1 MKLLNS
7 DTSKRIDAKLLTL
20 NRLRPLSAAAVKK
33 LREQLAIEM
42 AYNSNAIEGNSL
54 TLKETFLVISEG
66 VTIKNKPLKD
76 HLEAK
81 DHFEALEFLA
91 DLVAHDTRSTMSEHL
106 IRTIHQL
113 VVRGTEREWAGRYRN
128 SAVVIAGAK
137 HRPPDALAI
146 PEKMAELI
154 RWYQRSQGSL
164 HPVEAAALL
173 HHKFV
178 HIHPFFDG
186 NGRTSRLLMNV
197 VLMRRG
203 YPLAVVLKNDR
214 KKYYAALDQADAG
227 DAAAFVRLMA
237 QSVERSLDIYLK
249 TLTPAAKR
257 GENFMSLSQLSR
269 RSKFSAKYLNLLVR
283 QGKLEAHKE
292 NRDWISSPE
301 ALQRYLDG
309 RKRKRS

>member
-7 DTSKRIDAKLLTL
+7 DTAKRIDAKLAAL
-20 NRLRPLSAAAVKK
+20 NRLRPLPVAAVKK

-81 DHFEALEFLA
+81 DHFEALEFIA
-91 DLVAHDTRSTMSEHL
+91 DLVAHGNRPTMSEHL

-113 VVRGTEREWAGRYRN
+113 VVKGTEREWAGRYRN
-128 SAVVIAGAK
+128 SAVIIAGAK
-137 HRPPDALAI
+137 HRPPDALAV
-146 PEKMAELI
+146 PKKMAELI
-154 RWYQRSQGSL
+154 RWYRQAENRL

-214 KKYYAALDQADAG
+214 KKYYTALDKSDAG
-227 DAAAFVRLMA
+227 DAEPFIRLMA
-237 QSVERSLDIYLK
+237 QSVERSLDIFLK
-249 TLTPAAKR
+249 TLTPAAKQ
-257 GENFMSLSQLSR
+257 GEHFMSLSKLSR
-269 RSKFSAKYLNLLVR
+269 VSKFSAKYLNLLVR
-283 QGKLEAHKE
+283 QNKLEAHKE
-292 NRDWISSPE
+292 GRNWLSSPE
-301 ALQRYLDG
+301 ALRRYLDG
-309 RKRKRS
+309 RKRKRL

>member
-7 DTSKRIDAKLLTL
+7 DTAKRIDAKLAALS
-20 NRLRPLSAAAVKK
+20 RLRPLPAAAVKK

-91 DLVAHDTRSTMSEHL
+91 DLVAHDTRPTMSEHL

-128 SAVVIAGAK
+128 GAVVIAGAK

-154 RWYQRSQGSL
+154 RWYHRSQSRL
-164 HPVEAAALL
+164 HPVEVAALL

-197 VLMRRG
+197 VLMRHG

-214 KKYYAALDQADAG
+214 KKYYTALDKADAD

-249 TLTPAAKR
+249 TLTPAAKQ
-257 GENFMSLSQLSR
+257 GESFMPLSQLSR

-292 NRDWISSPE
+292 DRNWISSPE

-309 RKRKRS
+309 RQRKRV